1 MPSETTTYN
10 VAKLQRILFS
20 VWGVKPVVKCS
31 CPGGWGADC
40 EEAPLQSVRPRAQM
54 LLSAALH
61 FCTAS
66 SARDFTSGKTSAEGL
81 RRQI

>member
-1 MPSETTTYN
+1 MQPSAFALTLALCAQSTLEYASIVPSETMTYN

-40 EEAPLQSVRPRAQM
+40 EEAPLESVRPRAQQ
-54 LLSAALH
+54 LYTFAQ
-61 FCTAS
+61 
-66 SARDFTSGKTSAEGL
+66 RP
-81 RRQI
+81 